1 MNTIDLK
8 YQIERLY
15 YIALYSQTKT
25 YKEHPVRVV
34 QSVKSIIGIN
44 PENPN
49 GKLLSFCE
57 EYLKEISKLKKYK
70 IPDDESLPE
79 VVTFSDLELSLK
91 KKDFDGASKNVLYL
105 LKVSDSKHILEFFVE
120 FSLKYD
126 MQSFYCIWSVYKMM
140 LFLKGKD
147 VLQNILFCIDLIIR
161 DGESVYLEN
170 KSNHNYDLSTYKY
183 DKDLI
188 ESIYKYDKDLIE
200 SIWIYY
206 SVVNETLVREENISK
221 YIYNNSAKHFD
232 NSNRLSTMNVLDEQK
247 LLGRKWIS
255 NYLQNIDYK
264 LLDVKIVLI
273 LEACRASLKASSG
286 IYDNIIWDR
295 LNRYLNEYR

>member
-8 YQIERLY
+8 YQIEDMY
-15 YIALYSQTKT
+15 DMALYSKT
-25 YKEHPVRVV
+25 TIYREHPVRVV

-44 PENPN
+44 PEDPSE
-49 GKLLSFCE
+49 KLLSFCK
-57 EYLKEISKLKKYK
+57 EYLKGFSKSKKYK

-79 VVTFSDLELSLK
+79 IVTFSDLELSLK
-91 KKDFDGASKNVLYL
+91 NKNFDKASTNVSYL

-126 MQSFYCIWSVYKMM
+126 MQSFYCIWSIYKMM

-170 KSNHNYDLSTYKY
+170 KSNHNYDLST
-183 DKDLI
+183 
-188 ESIYKYDKDLIE
+188 YKYDKDLIE